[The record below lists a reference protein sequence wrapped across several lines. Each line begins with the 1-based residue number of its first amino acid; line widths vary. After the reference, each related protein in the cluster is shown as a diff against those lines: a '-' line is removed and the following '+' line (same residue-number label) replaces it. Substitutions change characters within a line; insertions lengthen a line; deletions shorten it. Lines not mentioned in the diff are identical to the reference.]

1 MALKRYKKKLR
12 YNEYYDMQKII
23 DELYRKS
30 KENYNFYNLYDLI
43 ISDENLLLA
52 YRTIKKNTGSKTYRA
67 NYHTIEFIRNM
78 TEEEYLNYFRAR
90 LNDFKPLEVRRK
102 MIPKYDGKER
112 PLGIPCIEDRIIQ
125 QAIKQ
130 IIEPICE
137 AKFHEKSYGF
147 RSNRNAEN
155 AIAYMYKKINI
166 DKCYYVVDINIKG
179 FFDNVNHG
187 KLLKQLWNI
196 GIKDK
201 RLLKIIS
208 KMLKAPIK
216 NEGIPKKG
224 VPQGGI
230 ISPVL
235 ANVVLNELDWWISS
249 QWETS
254 PNRDIKDSKHIYNKL
269 RRKSKLKEMYIVRY
283 ADNFKI
289 LCKDKETA
297 KRIFIAVK
305 KWLKERLDLEISECK
320 SKITNLQTN
329 YSEFL
334 GIKIKVIEKGNKKVV
349 ESHITDKAKEKIKKN
364 LREEIIKLSK
374 NPSGKEVMK
383 YNSIIL
389 GIQNYYNMA
398 THINLDLNDI
408 FFHIRV
414 KIETRLKRNLGK
426 SGYKPKIYKEKYK
439 GYKFKEY
446 YIDKII
452 MYPLGAIKHKKP
464 MQLSKEVNNYTENGR
479 KYIHDKLKSGYNLML
494 NCLIENPIINRSVE
508 YNDNRLSKYTGQ
520 KGLSAIS
527 KTVLGK
533 DMELHH
539 IIPISKGGN
548 DDYDNLILITNEEHR
563 FIHAT
568 DSKTIEKYKK
578 LLNLNMKELEK
589 INKYRIKVENNE
601 I

>member
-1 MALKRYKKKLR
+1 
-12 YNEYYDMQKII
+12 
-23 DELYRKS
+23 
-30 KENYNFYNLYDLI
+30 
-43 ISDENLLLA
+43 
-52 YRTIKKNTGSKTYRA
+52 
-67 NYHTIEFIRNM
+67 M
-78 TEEEYLNYFRAR
+78 T
-90 LNDFKPLEVRRK
+90 
-102 MIPKYDGKER
+102 
-112 PLGIPCIEDRIIQ
+112 EDRIIQ

-137 AKFHEKSYGF
+137 AKFHERSYGF
-147 RSNRNAEN
+147 RSNRSPEN

-166 DKCYYVVDINIKG
+166 DKCYYVVDIDIKG

-187 KLLKQLWNI
+187 KLLKQLWSI

-235 ANVVLNELDWWISS
+235 ADVVLNELDWWISS

-254 PNRDIKDSKHIYNKL
+254 PNRDINDRKHIYNKL

-283 ADNFKI
+283 ADDFKI
-289 LCKDKETA
+289 LCKEKEIA

-305 KWLKERLDLEISECK
+305 KWLKERLDLEISESK

-349 ESHITDKAKEKIKKN
+349 ESHITDKAKDKIKKN
-364 LREEIIKLSK
+364 LREQIIKINK
-374 NPSGKEVMK
+374 NPNKKEVMK
-383 YNSIIL
+383 YNSMIL
-389 GIQNYYNMA
+389 GIQNYYNIA
-398 THINLDLNDI
+398 THINLDLSEI
-408 FFHIRV
+408 FFHIKV
-414 KIETRLKRNLGK
+414 KIETRLRRYLGK
-426 SGYKPKIYKEKYK
+426 RGYKPKIYKEKYK
-439 GYKFKEY
+439 RYKFKEY
-446 YIDKII
+446 YIDNMV

-464 MQLSKEVNNYTENGR
+464 MQLEKDINNYTEKGR
-479 KYIHDKLKSGYNLML
+479 KLIHEKLKNGYNLML
-494 NCLIENPIINRSVE
+494 KYLSENPVLNRSVE

-520 KGLSAIS
+520 KGLSEIS
-527 KTVLGK
+527 KVILGK
-533 DMELHH
+533 DMVVHH
-539 IIPISKGGN
+539 IIPISKGGTDN
-548 DDYDNLILITNEEHR
+548 YDNLVLITEEEHR
-563 FIHAT
+563 LIHAT
-568 DSKTIEKYKK
+568 ESKTIEKYKN

-589 INKYRIKVENNE
+589 INKYRIKVESNE